1 MPSRGHL
8 LLVYSDWT
16 PAAIRGCKSGE
27 LLKRAV
33 CVVARGSSVLWE
45 GGRCWVNQWVSWRGF
60 HQIVH
65 TCVCVHA
72 WNNPG
77 WSLQKNNSHSLLRYN
92 LMHLCFHQRAPTGC
106 AHLRDLI
113 SISASRRFIRKTV
126 NRAAADQFMMLSGS
140 EQPATCALK
149 TRFLYLIVPS
159 YVASVS
165 ISMVT
170 FHSRNPHCTSWGT
183 CWVDLLMNN
192 AKGDNGTHF
201 MKWHLWLS

>member
-1 MPSRGHL
+1 MWPEAHL
-8 LLVYSDWT
+8 CCEKADGAELISGSHGGVSIRLCTRVFVCMHET
-16 PAAIRGCKSGE
+16 IPAGACK
-27 LLKRAV
+27 
-33 CVVARGSSVLWE
+33 
-45 GGRCWVNQWVSWRGF
+45 
-60 HQIVH
+60 
-65 TCVCVHA
+65 
-72 WNNPG
+72 
-77 WSLQKNNSHSLLRYN
+77 KNNSHSLLRYN

-126 NRAAADQFMMLSGS
+126 NRAVADQFMMLSGS

-183 CWVDLLMNN
+183 C
-192 AKGDNGTHF
+192 
-201 MKWHLWLS
+201 